1 MYPLAVS
8 GTNAASQPFL
18 AALHQNDWGVRNL
31 NAAESAEG
39 ITTLLFLPRDI
50 MESER
55 LLFEEEAWAK
65 TLPGLQTIII
75 AATLSPRYVRALRG
89 RISRRIA
96 LIDAPVVGSA
106 RTVESGQA
114 SFLVGGPADAIE
126 RMQPLFALLGNSS
139 TRMGEYGT
147 AMAAKALQDCLS
159 AASSA
164 LTRSALDWAE
174 AQGIEETRL
183 VPLLEAT
190 FGMRMSRGAID
201 PATLMANALPGDNA
215 GAMLVKHVES
225 ALDTALKGQHLT
237 PPRGFGA
244 PVTGHRSR
252 HVH

>member
-1 MYPLAVS
+1 MFSLAIS
-8 GTNAASQPFL
+8 GTNTASQPFL
-18 AALHQNDWGVRNL
+18 SALNQNGWQVQNL
-31 NAAESAEG
+31 NAGENAEG

-65 TLPGLQTIII
+65 RLPALQTIII

-106 RTVESGQA
+106 RAVESGQA
-114 SFLVGGPADAIE
+114 SFLVGGPAVAVE
-126 RMQPLFALLGNSS
+126 RMQPLFALLGTTV
-139 TRMGEYGT
+139 TRMGDYGT
-147 AMAAKALQDCLS
+147 AMAAKALQDCLA

-190 FGMRMSRGAID
+190 FGGRMNRGPAD
-201 PATLMANALPGDNA
+201 PASLMTNALPGDNA
-215 GAMLVKHVES
+215 GSMLVKNVES
-225 ALDTALKGQHLT
+225 ALESALKGQHLT
-237 PPRGFGA
+237 PPRGFDA
-244 PVTGHRSR
+244 PVTGQRSR
-252 HVH
+252 HLH

>member
-1 MYPLAVS
+1 MYSLAIS
-8 GTNAASQPFL
+8 GTNAASAPFL
-18 AALHQNDWGVRNL
+18 TALRQNDLGVRNL
-31 NAAESAEG
+31 NAGEDAEG
-39 ITTLLFLPRDI
+39 VTTLLFLPRDI

-65 TLPGLQTIII
+65 RLPSLQTIII
-75 AATLSPRYVRALRG
+75 AATLSPRYIRALRG
-89 RISRRIA
+89 RIAKRIV
-96 LIDAPVVGSA
+96 LIDAPVVGAA
-106 RTVESGQA
+106 RAVESGQA
-114 SFLVGGPADAIE
+114 SFLVGGPAETIE
-126 RMQPLFALLGNSS
+126 RMQPLFALLGSTT
-139 TRMGEYGT
+139 TRMGEFGT

-174 AQGIEETRL
+174 AQGIEQTRL

-190 FGMRMSRGAID
+190 FGGRMTRGAVD

-215 GAMLVKHVES
+215 GAMLVKHVET

-237 PPRGFGA
+237 PPRDFGA
-244 PVTGHRSR
+244 SPAVLRSR

>member
-1 MYPLAVS
+1 MFSLAIS
-8 GTNAASQPFL
+8 GTNTASQPFL
-18 AALHQNDWGVRNL
+18 SALNQNGWQVRNL
-31 NAAESAEG
+31 NTGENAEG

-65 TLPGLQTIII
+65 RLPALQTIII

-106 RTVESGQA
+106 RAVESGQA
-114 SFLVGGPADAIE
+114 SFLVGGPAVTVE
-126 RMQPLFALLGNSS
+126 RMQPLFALLGTTI
-139 TRMGEYGT
+139 TRMGDYGT
-147 AMAAKALQDCLS
+147 AMAAKALQDCLA

-190 FGMRMSRGAID
+190 FGGRMNRGPAD
-201 PATLMANALPGDNA
+201 PASLMTNALPGDNA
-215 GAMLVKHVES
+215 GSMLVKNVES
-225 ALDTALKGQHLT
+225 ALESALKGQHLT
-237 PPRGFGA
+237 PPRGFDA
-244 PVTGHRSR
+244 PVNGQRSR
-252 HVH
+252 HLH